1 LDGGGERGKNGRE
14 LPAPPYR
21 RPHDMVQLAK
31 QITESSKFQLLIV
44 FLITLSGVLSGIES
58 YLGPQADAPLIATL
72 ARIQDAILWI
82 FVVEIALKILAC
94 GAQPWRYF
102 ANPWNLFDFLIVG
115 VCLLPLDLRFSTVLR
130 MARLVRTLRLI
141 TIVPRLQ
148 LLVSALLKSIPS
160 LGYIGILLGLHF
172 YMYAVMGTFLFGE
185 NDPLRFGSLHQSFL
199 TLFQVLTLEGW
210 NDVLATQYLGSNV
223 TYDAAWAE
231 VAGAA
236 RVPSAQPIVAALYFV
251 SFIMLG
257 TMIML
262 NLFTGVI
269 ITSMEEASNEA
280 AEDKRKRHLEEQ
292 GFTTLRD
299 ELSLVSTRLKEISAQ
314 LDAIQLE
321 RPAAAR
327 LD

>member
-1 LDGGGERGKNGRE
+1 
-14 LPAPPYR
+14 
-21 RPHDMVQLAK
+21 MVTLAK
-31 QITESSKFQLLIV
+31 KITGSTWFQLLIV
-44 FLITLSGVLSGIES
+44 GLILLSGILSGVES
-58 YLGPQADAPLIATL
+58 YVGDSGDSPLLRTLGSV
-72 ARIQDAILWI
+72 QDLILWI
-82 FVVEIALKILAC
+82 FAIEIALKIIAC
-94 GAQPWRYF
+94 GSRPWLYF
-102 ANPWNLFDFLIVG
+102 ASGWNVFDFLIVS

-172 YMYAVMGTFLFGE
+172 YMYAVMGTFLFGR
-185 NDPLRFGSLHQSFL
+185 NDPLRFGSLHESFL

-210 NDVLATQYLGSNV
+210 NDVLATQYLGSDA
-223 TYDAAWAE
+223 TYDDSWRTLTE
-231 VAGAA
+231 SI
-236 RVPSAQPIVAALYFV
+236 RISSAQPLIAAMYFV

-269 ITSMEEASNEA
+269 ITSMEEASDEA
-280 AEDKRKRHLEEQ
+280 AESSRKKHLKQQ

-299 ELSLVSTRLKEISAQ
+299 ELSLVSQRLRELSS
-314 LDAIQLE
+314 QLE
-321 RPAAAR
+321 GIR
-327 LD
+327 LDESARREEGAATGAAPEAL

>member
-1 LDGGGERGKNGRE
+1 
-14 LPAPPYR
+14 
-21 RPHDMVQLAK
+21 MVQLAK
-31 QITESSKFQLLIV
+31 RITESTKFQLLIIV
-44 FLITLSGVLSGIES
+44 LITVSGILSGVES
-58 YLGPQADAPLIATL
+58 YLGRDADPQVIALL
-72 ARIQDAILWI
+72 ARVQDVILWI

-94 GAQPWRYF
+94 GSKPWLYF
-102 ANPWNLFDFLIVG
+102 ANPWNVFDFLIVA
-115 VCLLPLDLRFSTVLR
+115 VCLMPLHLRFSTVLR

-172 YMYAVMGTFLFGE
+172 YMYAVMGTFLFGV

-210 NDVLATQYLGSNV
+210 NDVLATQFLGSDV
-223 TYDAAWAE
+223 TYDPAWATL
-231 VAGAA
+231 AGDA
-236 RVPSAQPIVAALYFV
+236 RVPSAQPLVAALYFV

-280 AEDKRKRHLEEQ
+280 AESERKRHLSKH

-299 ELSLVSTRLKEISAQ
+299 ELALISARLRELSAQ
-314 LDAIQLE
+314 LDTVQLE
-321 RPAAAR
+321 RQPAQ